1 MARFALLLLA
11 WLVPVAAFAQDLEP
25 RRWTHLPV
33 GTNVAGASYL
43 YTSGEV
49 LLDPVLELEDVT
61 VESHAAIVSYVRTFG
76 LLGTTGRLDLIVP
89 IQSTRWEGRVSG
101 TPASRDADG
110 LGDPLVRLSV
120 NFVGSP
126 ALSGADYMQYRMT
139 RPVHTIVGAALVGVL
154 PLGEYEPDRLLNLGQ
169 NRFTIRPQL
178 GVVHLR
184 GPWSYELTT
193 SVDYF
198 TDNDDFFGG
207 NELAQDP
214 VFATQGHV
222 VRTLPSDWWVSVG
235 TSYST
240 GGESAVNGVD
250 KDDERRNLVAGFSV
264 GFPLGETQGLKFAYL
279 HGETLEDVGTD
290 IDSLLLSWTVRF

>member
-33 GTNVAGASYL
+33 GSNVAGVSYL

-49 LLDPVLELEDVT
+49 RLDPVLELEDVT
-61 VESHAAIVSYVRTFG
+61 VDSHTAVVSYLRTFG
-76 LLGTTGRLDLIVP
+76 LLGTTGRLDFIVP
-89 IQSTRWEGRVSG
+89 VQSNHWEGRVSG
-101 TPASRDADG
+101 TPASRDIDG
-110 LGDPLVRLSV
+110 LGDPLVRLSI
-120 NFVGSP
+120 NLVGSP
-126 ALSGADYMQYRMT
+126 ALSGAEYLQYRRS
-139 RPVHTIVGAALVGVL
+139 RPVHTIVGAALIGVL
-154 PLGEYEPDRLLNLGQ
+154 PLGEYDSDRLLNLGQ
-169 NRFTIRPQL
+169 NRFIFRPQL

-193 SVDYF
+193 SVDLF

-207 NELAQDP
+207 NELEQDP
-214 VFATQGHV
+214 VFAAQGHV

-235 TSYST
+235 AAYST
-240 GGESAVNGVD
+240 GGESTVNGVD
-250 KDDERRNLVAGFSV
+250 KDDERRNLLAGFSL
-264 GFPLGETQGLKFAYL
+264 GFPIGATQGLKLAYL

-290 IDSLLLSWTVRF
+290 VDSVLLSWTIRF

>member
-43 YTSGEV
+43 YTRGEV

-61 VESHAAIVSYVRTFG
+61 VESHTAIVSYVRTFG
-76 LLGTTGRLDLIVP
+76 ILGTTGRLDLIVP

-101 TPASRDADG
+101 TPASRDVDG

-126 ALSGADYMQYRMT
+126 ALSGADYMQYRKT
-139 RPVHTIVGAALVGVL
+139 RPVHTIVGAALIGVL
-154 PLGEYEPDRLLNLGQ
+154 PLGEYEKDRLLNLGQ
-169 NRFTIRPQL
+169 NRFIIRPQL

-193 SVDYF
+193 SVDF
-198 TDNDDFFGG
+198 FMDNDDFFGG
-207 NELAQDP
+207 NELAQDS
-214 VFATQGHV
+214 VLAAQGHV

-250 KDDERRNLVAGFSV
+250 KDDERRNLVGGFSV
-264 GFPLGETQGLKFAYL
+264 GFPLGGTQGLKFAYL